1 MIKQVKYKNLLI
13 VEDQEELRRS
23 IAAYFSEH
31 NNVTECSTLADA
43 IRAVR
48 ETAYDA
54 ILLDVIL
61 PDGSGLKL
69 LEHTEETP
77 VIILSNLG
85 ADSNLLDGFSAGA
98 TDYIVKP
105 ASNEVIEA
113 RVALRLLPD
122 SEAQLVSHG
131 LTLNTAKR
139 TAEYKK
145 QPLELTSS
153 EFNILTFLMQHAG
166 ELFTANEIYERVWK
180 MPYLNSATIKMHLSN
195 LRKKMLSVSKE
206 CAGLIISEFGRGY
219 AFVGKGNE

>member
-1 MIKQVKYKNLLI
+1 MIKQVKYKDLLI

-31 NNVTECSTLADA
+31 NSVTECSTLADA

-98 TDYIVKP
+98 TDYILKP
-105 ASNEVIEA
+105 ASKDIIESRVSLHLSDAA
-113 RVALRLLPD
+113 RGRAIHGKRDLRAGVEDALSQFRNHQNAPFQPAQKDALRVEGVRGAD
-122 SEAQLVSHG
+122 HFGIRKGICV
-131 LTLNTAKR
+131 R
-139 TAEYKK
+139 
-145 QPLELTSS
+145 
-153 EFNILTFLMQHAG
+153 G
-166 ELFTANEIYERVWK
+166 ERQ
-180 MPYLNSATIKMHLSN
+180 
-195 LRKKMLSVSKE
+195 
-206 CAGLIISEFGRGY
+206 
-219 AFVGKGNE
+219 